1 MSMNAVS
8 LYSVPGAPNLALGG
22 PDRHAKID
30 ALETAIR
37 AQPRT
42 TLEWET
48 VHHFAPGI
56 YAREM
61 RVPAGA
67 VITSKV
73 HKFEN
78 LSILSKGRMALYM
91 EDGTVREVSAG
102 FHIVAP
108 PGARR
113 VAFVL
118 EDAVWTCMHNTDER
132 DLQKIEAHFIAQN
145 VDEYL
150 AFMRDQKHIAA
161 TAEGE
166 TPCLG
171 EQ

>member
-1 MSMNAVS
+1 MEQTS
-8 LYSVPGAPNLALGG
+8 LYRVPGAPNLALGG

-30 ALETAIR
+30 ALEAAIR
-37 AQPRT
+37 AQPAT
-42 TLEWET
+42 TLAWET

-108 PGARR
+108 PGTRR

-132 DLQKIEAHFIAQN
+132 DLQQIEAHFIAQS

-150 AFMRDQKHIAA
+150 AFAREQQAITAA
-161 TAEGE
+161 AEGE
-166 TPCLG
+166 QPCLG
-171 EQ
+171 AQ

>member
-1 MSMNAVS
+1 VGHCVIQS
-8 LYSVPGAPNLALGG
+8 LYVVPGVPNLSLGG
-22 PDRHAKID
+22 PDRNAKID
-30 ALETAIR
+30 ALEAAMR
-37 AQPRT
+37 ERGSQGMA
-42 TLEWET
+42 WEI

-67 VITSKV
+67 IITSRV

-113 VAFVL
+113 VAAVL
-118 EDAVWTCMHNTDER
+118 EDAVWTCVHNTDER
-132 DLQKIEAHFIAQN
+132 DLSRIEAHFT
-145 VDEYL
+145 
-150 AFMRDQKHIAA
+150 AA
-161 TAEGE
+161 TPAEYQLFLQQQHPEGAMPTIE
-166 TPCLG
+166 NQQVQP
-171 EQ
+171 

>member
-1 MSMNAVS
+1 MMVQS
-8 LYSVPGAPNLALGG
+8 LYHVPGAPNLALGG

-30 ALETAIR
+30 ALESAMR
-37 AQPRT
+37 AMGPGGMK
-42 TLEWET
+42 WEIS
-48 VHHFAPGI
+48 HHFAPGI

-132 DLQKIEAHFIAQN
+132 DLKKIEAHFIAQD

-150 AFMRDQKHIAA
+150 AFVEGQKHIAA
-161 TAEGE
+161 AAEGE
-166 TPCLG
+166 TLCLG

>member
-1 MSMNAVS
+1 MTANS
-8 LYSVPGAPNLALGG
+8 LYHVSGAPNLALGG
-22 PDRHAKID
+22 PDRHEKID
-30 ALETAIR
+30 ALEAAMRAIG
-37 AQPRT
+37 AGGMA
-42 TLEWET
+42 WEV

-91 EDGTVREVSAG
+91 EDGTVREVGAG

-132 DLQKIEAHFIAQN
+132 DLEKIEAHFIAQTPA
-145 VDEYL
+145 DYQRFLQHE
-150 AFMRDQKHIAA
+150 KE
-161 TAEGE
+161 TAMAQIEHAHE
-166 TPCLG
+166 V
-171 EQ
+171 QA

>member
-1 MSMNAVS
+1 MVPS
-8 LYSVPGAPNLALGG
+8 LYSVPGAPTLSLGG

-30 ALETAIR
+30 ALEAAIR
-37 AQPRT
+37 AQPATSLR
-42 TLEWET
+42 WEIS
-48 VHHFAPGI
+48 HHFAPGI

-78 LSILSKGRMALYM
+78 LSILSKGRMALYLD
-91 EDGTVREVSAG
+91 DGTVREVSAG

-108 PGARR
+108 AGSRR

-118 EDAVWTCMHNTDER
+118 EDAIWTCMHNTDER
-132 DLQKIEAHFIAQN
+132 DLEKIEAHFIAATPADYRQFLQQQN
-145 VDEYL
+145 P
-150 AFMRDQKHIAA
+150 
-161 TAEGE
+161 EGAMPTIE
-166 TPCLG
+166 NQQVQP
-171 EQ
+171 

>member
-1 MSMNAVS
+1 VGHRLIPS
-8 LYSVPGAPNLALGG
+8 LYTVPGAPNLALGG
-22 PDRHAKID
+22 PDRNAKID
-30 ALETAIR
+30 ALEAAMRAIGPGGV
-37 AQPRT
+37 Q
-42 TLEWET
+42 WEIF
-48 VHHFAPGI
+48 HHFAPGI

-67 VITSKV
+67 IVTSKV

-108 PGARR
+108 PGSRR
-113 VAFVL
+113 VAVVL

-132 DLQKIEAHFIAQN
+132 DLAKIEAHFVAQTTA
-145 VDEYL
+145 DYL
-150 AFMRDQKHIAA
+150 EFTQQQQLEANMPTIKTEVQ
-161 TAEGE
+161 
-166 TPCLG
+166 P
-171 EQ
+171 